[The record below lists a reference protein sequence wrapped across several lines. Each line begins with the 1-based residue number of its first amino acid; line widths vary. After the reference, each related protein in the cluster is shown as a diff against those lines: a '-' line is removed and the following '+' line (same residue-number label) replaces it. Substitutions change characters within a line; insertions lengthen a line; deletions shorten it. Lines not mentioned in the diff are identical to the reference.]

1 MEVYAAGNRCA
12 RCTGDEWAALP
23 ARAWRRRRLL
33 ELENLEEVV
42 GAGVDDDEVLMTVD
56 RDALGR
62 VDVGADA
69 AVEGAV
75 DGPRGVQVAGAVQQQ
90 AAVALVADDEVRRTV
105 EAHAARLVELVVAAT
120 STMPGDSALTH
131 RVRLHRLHFVV
142 TDRLYHVCDTA
153 ASRHISTVKA
163 RRVLEFL
170 RHDTKYLAC
179 VEKLMARLIYRTTK
193 NKKKN

>member
-1 MEVYAAGNRCA
+1 M
-12 RCTGDEWAALP
+12 
-23 ARAWRRRRLL
+23 RAWRRRRLL

-42 GAGVDDDEVLMTVD
+42 GAGVDDDEVLVTVD

-69 AVEGAV
+69 VVEGAV
-75 DGPRGVQVAGAVQQQ
+75 DGARGVQVAGAVQQQ
-90 AAVALVADDEVRRTV
+90 AAVALVADDEVRRAV

-120 STMPGDSALTH
+120 STMPGDSTLTH

-142 TDRLYHVCDTA
+142 TDRLCLCLTRTA
-153 ASRHISTVKA
+153 ASGHISTVEA

-170 RHDTKYLAC
+170 RYDT
-179 VEKLMARLIYRTTK
+179 I
-193 NKKKN
+193 